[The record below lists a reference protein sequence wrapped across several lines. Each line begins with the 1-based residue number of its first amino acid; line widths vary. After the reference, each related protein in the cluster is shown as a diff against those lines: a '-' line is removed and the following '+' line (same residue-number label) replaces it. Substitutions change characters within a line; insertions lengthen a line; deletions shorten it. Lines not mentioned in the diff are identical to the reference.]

1 MKIIITESQYSFLMK
16 EQMGYYPG
24 YGELAAAGAKSIK
37 TIAKS
42 VSQGVYDTIKEKLF
56 GGKDFTLDEFVE
68 KCRNGIESVP
78 GIIILSAIE
87 MIPEI
92 GPLAPLV
99 VFGLLLSYDLY
110 MLSQGKPNW
119 WHIIFDIIALLL
131 NGKVGEEFRN
141 FLKTKPVAQNIFDVI
156 VYLEKNKNLKFLIE
170 PIDKI
175 LSSPGLINGIA
186 KWVEYGAKIGSQKFG
201 FTVLERM
208 SSKFTEMLAS
218 IVKEL
223 AQAKVKEAGM
233 EFSKSDKSVAKL

>member
-1 MKIIITESQYSFLMK
+1 MKIIISESQYLFLIN
-16 EQMGYYPG
+16 EQMSYYPG
-24 YGELAAAGAKSIK
+24 YEKLAVAGAENMK
-37 TIAKS
+37 TIGKIAS
-42 VSQGVYDTIKEKLF
+42 NAVYDTIKKNLF
-56 GGKDFTLDEFVE
+56 GGKDFTLEEFVE
-68 KCRNGIESVP
+68 KCRNGIESAP

-87 MIPEI
+87 TIPEI

-141 FLKTKPVAQNIFDVI
+141 FLKTKPVSQNIFDVI
-156 VYLEKNKNLKFLIE
+156 VYLEKNKNLKFLVE
-170 PIDKI
+170 PIEKI

-223 AQAKVKEAGM
+223 AQAKVKETGM
-233 EFSKSDKSVAKL
+233 RG